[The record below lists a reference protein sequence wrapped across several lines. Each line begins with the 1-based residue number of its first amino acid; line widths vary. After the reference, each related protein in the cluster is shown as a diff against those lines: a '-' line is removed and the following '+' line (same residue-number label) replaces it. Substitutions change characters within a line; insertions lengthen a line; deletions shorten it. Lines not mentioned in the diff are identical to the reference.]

1 MLANI
6 TKNVHKTAHT
16 ILLDKKHAFSS
27 NQPVYPV
34 FYACLS
40 TSYKLNDFHER
51 TLRNKIFFLNCI
63 QVRTRIRQRKTIF
76 LIRPHKKKFFFQYR
90 ANAIFYEEYKI

>member
-27 NQPVYPV
+27 TQPVYPV
-34 FYACLS
+34 FYACLN
-40 TSYKLNDFHER
+40 TSYKLNDFHEQ
-51 TLRNKIFFLNCI
+51 TLRNKIFF
-63 QVRTRIRQRKTIF
+63 KTVSKYA
-76 LIRPHKKKFFFQYR
+76 PGSGKEK
-90 ANAIFYEEYKI
+90 